1 MTRRIS
7 ADAAV
12 PPLEPRLPP
21 LREELAADLARR
33 LAAPGTTTLVSAE
46 AGFGKTTV
54 IDRVLDL
61 VAARSPGTR
70 VLFARGVRSSVPTP
84 HVGLHELFTG
94 VDPKSLDLPPG
105 HASGLCAALGRSS
118 IEGEL
123 TPARVMMSTH
133 SVILRLLEI
142 SPVAIVVDD
151 WDALDAESAEV
162 IRYLTS
168 RRYTAG
174 GAPSLL
180 LAYASPRPDDAF
192 GESVVALPPLS
203 PRDVQAVAQD
213 ATGRTLPLA
222 TATRVQALSGGNP
235 LWALEMAAVDD
246 ADASSS
252 LEEAMRQRI
261 ERASPAAR
269 RILAALGAAGPLSA
283 EHLHAAASVSDAD
296 ILEAIDGGAV
306 EEHRG
311 RVTARHPM
319 LSATALQGLSEPD
332 RRALHG
338 RISEVV
344 VDPVARTDHLERAT
358 PPGAQPALARA
369 LDEAAMRARSQ
380 GAVGEATDLA
390 GRAVRRTS
398 ADDPALARRRIS
410 WADLALRA
418 GDFAGVLDALGGV
431 EFERLDVALLD
442 RALPLL
448 VTAAAAERGDAAAR
462 AMLHAAA
469 SPTDDPVRQA
479 VYDTYRA
486 EAGHEAGDRLALAR
500 GAADLLRRAG
510 AAPLSRHRALG
521 ALILDDLDAGRG
533 LDDGLLAECA
543 ALETQIDLLAVND
556 SARAMTGLYA
566 HQVGQLERSRQA
578 LEAMHA
584 VAVEQGQ
591 EVVAGVFALHLAA
604 TEAQAGDLARAE
616 HWLDFWEQVN
626 PWPDTPP
633 PSAIAAMGLRALR
646 RADADEIERIV
657 RLPHGPGGEAIG
669 RLVRQALLGLTAART
684 QNWASALSAL
694 TSARSLA
701 DSLGMAEPG
710 RRLWLDFDLARTL
723 IAVGDLSAA
732 GDIAAGLEEI
742 SAGGRPLLDGV
753 AASIRGEIAL
763 ARDDSSAAVDALTQ
777 ADALLREAEMPFE
790 RSRTQLA
797 LARAHHARRARH
809 DAVAALDAAE
819 SSARRASDA
828 GLVGRIV
835 ALRGEVEAS
844 TPAGVLTER
853 ERVVALAVARGSTN
867 REIAD
872 EYHLSVRTVESQ
884 LSAAYRKLGVRS
896 RSELAVLMRQSG

>member
-7 ADAAV
+7 PDTAV
-12 PPLEPRLPP
+12 PPPDPRLPP
-21 LREELAADLARR
+21 RREELAADLARR
-33 LAAPGTTTLVSAE
+33 LATPGTTTLVAAE

-54 IDRVLDL
+54 VDRVLDL
-61 VAARSPGTR
+61 VGARSPGTR

-133 SVILRLLEI
+133 SVVLRLLER
-142 SPVAIVVDD
+142 SPVAVVVDD

-162 IRYLTS
+162 VRYLTS
-168 RRYTAG
+168 RRYPAG

-180 LAYASPRPDDAF
+180 LAYATPRPDDAF
-192 GESVVALPPLS
+192 TEPVVALPPLS
-203 PRDVQAVAQD
+203 ARDVQVVTED
-213 ATGRTLPLA
+213 ATGRALPLGA
-222 TATRVQALSGGNP
+222 ATRAHALSGGNP
-235 LWALEMAAVDD
+235 LWALELATVDD
-246 ADASSS
+246 AEVSGS
-252 LEEAMRQRI
+252 LEEAMRHRLD
-261 ERASPAAR
+261 RATPAAR
-269 RILAALGAAGPLSA
+269 RILAALGAAGPLSG
-283 EHLHAAASVSDAD
+283 EQVQAAASVSAAD
-296 ILEAIDGGAV
+296 ILAAIDDGAV

-311 RVTARHPM
+311 RVMARHPL
-319 LSATALQGLSEPD
+319 LSGTAVQDLAEPD
-332 RRALHG
+332 RRSLHA
-338 RISEVV
+338 RISAVV

-358 PPGAQPALARA
+358 PPGAEPKLAAA
-369 LDEAAMRARSQ
+369 LDRAAIAARSR
-380 GAVGEATDLA
+380 GAAGEATDLA
-390 GRAVRRTS
+390 ERAVRRTPVG
-398 ADDPALARRRIS
+398 DPAVARRRIA

-418 GDFAGVLDALGGV
+418 GDFAGVLDALGDV
-431 EFERLDVALLD
+431 AFDRLDVALLD

-462 AMLHAAA
+462 AMLDAVI

-486 EAGHEAGDRLALAR
+486 EAGHEAGDRPALAR
-500 GAADLLRRAG
+500 GAAELLRAAG
-510 AAPLSRHRALG
+510 AAPVSRHRALG

-533 LDDGLLAECA
+533 LDDALLAECA
-543 ALETQIDLLAVND
+543 DLERQIDLLAVND

-578 LEAMHA
+578 LEAVHA

-604 TEAQAGDLARAE
+604 TEAHAGDLARAD
-616 HWLDFWEQVN
+616 HWLGLWDDVT
-626 PWPDTPP
+626 PWPETPP

-646 RADADEIERIV
+646 EADADEIQRIV
-657 RLPHGPGGEAIG
+657 RLPHGPGGEAVG
-669 RLVRQALLGLTAART
+669 RLVRQALLGLSAARSE
-684 QNWASALSAL
+684 NWASALTAL
-694 TSARSLA
+694 TAARSLA
-701 DSLGMAEPG
+701 DSLGMIEPG
-710 RRLWLDFDLARTL
+710 RRLWLDFDLARSM
-723 IAVGDLSAA
+723 IALGDLTAA
-732 GDIAAGLEEI
+732 AEVAARLEAI
-742 SAGGRPLLDGV
+742 SVGRRPLLDGV

-763 ARDDSSAAVDALTQ
+763 ARDDSSAAVEALTR
-777 ADALLREAEMPFE
+777 ADALLREAELPVE
-790 RSRTQLA
+790 RARTQLA

-819 SSARRASDA
+819 ISARASADANVLARVAPLRAE
-828 GLVGRIV
+828 I
-835 ALRGEVEAS
+835 EAS

-853 ERVVALAVARGSTN
+853 ERVVALAVARGATN

-896 RSELAVLMRQSG
+896 RSELAVLMRQPS

>member
-33 LAAPGTTTLVSAE
+33 LAEAGTTTLVAAE
-46 AGFGKTTV
+46 PGFGKTTV
-54 IDRVLDL
+54 VDRVLDL
-61 VAARSPGTR
+61 VAAHSPVTR

-133 SVILRLLEI
+133 SVILRMLEM

-168 RRYTAG
+168 RRYPAG
-174 GAPSLL
+174 RAPSLL
-180 LAYASPRPDDAF
+180 LAYATARPDDTFA
-192 GESVVALPPLS
+192 EPVVALPPLS
-203 PRDVQAVAQD
+203 PRDVQTVAQD
-213 ATGRTLPLA
+213 ATGRILPLA
-222 TATRVQALSGGNP
+222 TAARVQSLSGGNP
-235 LWALEMAAVDD
+235 LWALEMTAMDD
-246 ADASSS
+246 ADASRS
-252 LEEAMRQRI
+252 LEEAMRSRI
-261 ERASPAAR
+261 ARASPAAR

-296 ILEAIDGGAV
+296 ILEAIDDGAV

-311 RVTARHPM
+311 RLTARHPL
-319 LSATALQGLSEPD
+319 LSATAVGDLSEPD
-332 RRALHG
+332 RRALHA
-338 RISEVV
+338 RIAEVI
-344 VDPVARTDHLERAT
+344 VDPVARTDHLDRAT
-358 PPGAQPALARA
+358 PPGALPALAGA
-369 LDEAAMRARSQ
+369 LDEAAVSARSR
-380 GAVGEATDLA
+380 GSAREATDLA
-390 GRAVRRTS
+390 ERAVRRTP
-398 ADDPALARRRIS
+398 ADDPELARRRIA

-418 GDFAGVLDALGGV
+418 GDFAGVLDALSGIAFDQL
-431 EFERLDVALLD
+431 EVALLD

-462 AMLHAAA
+462 AMLDAVA

-500 GAADLLRRAG
+500 GAADLLRSAG
-510 AAPLSRHRALG
+510 AAPVSRHRALG

-533 LDDGLLAECA
+533 LDDRLLTECA
-543 ALETQIDLLAVND
+543 DLETQIDLLAVND

-578 LEAMHA
+578 LEAVHA

-604 TEAQAGDLARAE
+604 TEAQAGDLTRAD
-616 HWLDFWEQVN
+616 HWLGFWDQVN

-646 RADADEIERIV
+646 RANTDEIERIV
-657 RLPHGPGGEAIG
+657 RLPHGPGGEAVG
-669 RLVRQALLGLTAART
+669 RLVRHALLGLSAART
-684 QNWASALSAL
+684 DNWTSALSAL
-694 TSARSLA
+694 TAGKSLA
-701 DSLGMAEPG
+701 DSLGMTEPG

-732 GDIAAGLEEI
+732 GDLAARLEEI
-742 SAGGRPLLDGV
+742 SAGSRPLLDGV
-753 AASIRGEIAL
+753 AASIRGEIFL
-763 ARDDSSAAVDALTQ
+763 ARDDAGAAAGALTR
-777 ADALLREAEMPFE
+777 ADGLLRAAEMPFE

-819 SSARRASDA
+819 ASARAASDA
-828 GLVGRIV
+828 GLIARI
-835 ALRGEVEAS
+835 ATLRGDVEAS

-853 ERVVALAVARGSTN
+853 ERVVALAVARGLTN

-896 RSELAVLMRQSG
+896 RSELAVLMRPSA